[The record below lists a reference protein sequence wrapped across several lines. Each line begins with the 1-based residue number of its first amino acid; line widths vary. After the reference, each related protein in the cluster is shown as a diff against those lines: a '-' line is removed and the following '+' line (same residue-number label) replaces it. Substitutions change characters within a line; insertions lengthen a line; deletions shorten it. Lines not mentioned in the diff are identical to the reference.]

1 MSHFLDGVF
10 FMMQNYWQLFNTIQ
24 LYIAVRWFNMRV
36 FWPIFVFLFS
46 IFWDLL
52 TWPFFLFS
60 LVPKRQVSMKALRMS
75 ERQVCHLQELNF
87 SGAGNFLEVRMLG
100 QVSTSWDEIYMK
112 WEWKNGNVY
121 FFSLWATYLSHI
133 QWHPLDFHEKE
144 LKTCD
149 TNKKSWDR
157 IRKGLFIY

>member
-1 MSHFLDGVF
+1 MCNGSPCYIQVVRCRIFWMGCFYDAK
-10 FMMQNYWQLFNTIQ
+10 YWQLFNTIQ
-24 LYIAVRWFNMRV
+24 LYIAVRWFKMRV
-36 FWPIFVFLFS
+36 FWPIFDFFS

-87 SGAGNFLEVRMLG
+87 SG

-112 WEWKNGNVY
+112 WEWKNGHV

-133 QWHPLDFHEKE
+133 QWHPLDFQ
-144 LKTCD
+144 
-149 TNKKSWDR
+149 KKNMWC
-157 IRKGLFIY
+157 